1 MTRKKRVS
9 RAFGELR
16 RELGHASATV
26 ALRGFRRWDLD
37 VVRSAGLEVR
47 CVACGC
53 SNICCTRTEIYFPS
67 GREFSFADLV

>member
-16 RELGHASATV
+16 RELGHAAATV
-26 ALRGFRRWDLD
+26 ALRGFRKWDFDVIRASGLD
-37 VVRSAGLEVR
+37 VRVVG
-47 CVACGC
+47 CGC
-53 SNICCTRTEIYFPS
+53 GNLTCARTEIYFPS